1 MNLEERLKEKFLNP
15 KSKNIFKYIY
25 YFFQKI
31 KKERYVRKSYSGGAI
46 DLIVDYY
53 FKDKKKGVYVDVGA
67 YHPFSGSNTYK
78 LFSRGWSGINLDL
91 DQQTIDAFN
100 FFRPNDENI
109 CAAVSNNNEEKKFY
123 FHHNRSAI
131 NTLDERMG
139 YRAKEIRK
147 IKTTT
152 LNDIFESSKFKSSE
166 IDFLSIDVEG
176 HELNVI
182 KGIDLEK
189 FPIKIIVIEHQDPK
203 MKKVEFYNQDIER
216 TIQSDIYKY
225 MNSKN
230 YSLINWLHSDLVFI
244 NKDFQD

>member
-1 MNLEERLKEKFLNP
+1 MKQSQKCLDIPTLIRTKLCKAKLFMNLEERLKEKFLNP

-131 NTLDERMG
+131 NTL
-139 YRAKEIRK
+139 
-147 IKTTT
+147 
-152 LNDIFESSKFKSSE
+152 
-166 IDFLSIDVEG
+166 
-176 HELNVI
+176 
-182 KGIDLEK
+182 
-189 FPIKIIVIEHQDPK
+189 
-203 MKKVEFYNQDIER
+203 
-216 TIQSDIYKY
+216 
-225 MNSKN
+225 
-230 YSLINWLHSDLVFI
+230 
-244 NKDFQD
+244 

>member
-109 CAAVSNNNEEKKFY
+109 CAAVSNNNESGFKCCDGFVFIVSIINYY
-123 FHHNRSAI
+123 F
-131 NTLDERMG
+131 
-139 YRAKEIRK
+139 
-147 IKTTT
+147 
-152 LNDIFESSKFKSSE
+152 
-166 IDFLSIDVEG
+166 
-176 HELNVI
+176 
-182 KGIDLEK
+182 
-189 FPIKIIVIEHQDPK
+189 
-203 MKKVEFYNQDIER
+203 
-216 TIQSDIYKY
+216 
-225 MNSKN
+225 KN
-230 YSLINWLHSDLVFI
+230 YNFLNSD
-244 NKDFQD
+244 DY